1 MITEHVSFFIFRLF
15 CGRKKRHLIMSRV
28 VPPSQ
33 QKLAEKLTILNDRMV
48 GLLTRLYQMKKYMSN
63 PSLRPR
69 YLHEKAF
76 EGALK
81 ALMKKFPNVDT
92 RSNTSSLLPL
102 ANIKADIMNQLAI
115 YYHTLVDI
123 LELKDHVNELLT
135 RMDAYQVFMH
145 ITLNFDVTK
154 NYLDLVANY
163 VAIMILLSRIE
174 ERKPIVAIYN
184 YAYELCYSKGKILN
198 MLIVPMNCVPV
209 GVMHL
214 MYN

>member
-1 MITEHVSFFIFRLF
+1 
-15 CGRKKRHLIMSRV
+15 
-28 VPPSQ
+28 
-33 QKLAEKLTILNDRMV
+33 
-48 GLLTRLYQMKKYMSN
+48 
-63 PSLRPR
+63 
-69 YLHEKAF
+69 
-76 EGALK
+76 
-81 ALMKKFPNVDT
+81 
-92 RSNTSSLLPL
+92 
-102 ANIKADIMNQLAI
+102 MNQLAI

-184 YAYELCYSKGKILN
+184 YAYELCSSKGKILN
-198 MLIVPMNCVPV
+198 MFIVLLNCVPV
-209 GVMHL
+209 GVIHL
-214 MYN
+214 TND